1 MTGSAGEQ
9 ATPAPPAPSH
19 TLDVPAPAKVNLF
32 LRVLGR
38 RDDGYHELETLVAPV
53 GLADRL
59 RVHAFSDAEVFRS
72 LSVTLE
78 LAGSRRDAAGVP
90 LDESNLVLR
99 AAAALSEAAG
109 GVRGFAEF
117 VLEKRVPVSAG
128 LGGGSGD
135 AAAALRALNTLWN
148 LDLGDEELARVGSA
162 VGSDVP
168 ALLAG
173 HPVVARGRGER
184 IDAAAV
190 AGLALVLVT
199 FSFGVSTADAFGWW
213 DEDGGQTGPDP
224 AGALAALRPG
234 ALRDGGDLASLATL
248 LRNDLEKP
256 VAGRHP
262 AVREVKERLR
272 HAGVAAAIM
281 SGSGP
286 TVVGI
291 RSPDMRRLDAQA
303 ERDLERIAGRPVLY
317 VDSEGP

>member
-1 MTGSAGEQ
+1 MTEPAGE
-9 ATPAPPAPSH
+9 PAPPVPPH
-19 TLDVPAPAKVNLF
+19 TLIVPAPAKVNLF

-38 RDDGYHELETLVAPV
+38 RDDGYHELETLMVPM

-59 RVHAFSDAEVFRS
+59 RVHAFADSGVFRS

-78 LAGSRRDAAGVP
+78 LAGDPEYLAGVP
-90 LDESNLVLR
+90 FDESNLVLR

-109 GVRGFAEF
+109 GIRGFAEF
-117 VLEKRVPVSAG
+117 VLDKRVPAAAG

-135 AAAALRALNTLWN
+135 AAAALTTLNALWN
-148 LDLGDEELARVGSA
+148 LGLGDEELGRVGA
-162 VGSDVP
+162 QVGSDVP

-173 HPVVARGRGER
+173 RPVVARGRGER
-184 IDAAAV
+184 VEAAV
-190 AGLALVLVT
+190 VARLALVLVT

-234 ALRDGGDLASLATL
+234 AFGDGGLASLAAL

-262 AVREVKERLR
+262 AVHEVKERLHR
-272 HAGVAAAIM
+272 AGVPVAVM

-291 RSPDMRRLDAQA
+291 LPPDTRRLGAQA

-317 VDSEGP
+317 TDSEGS